1 MEDSIM
7 NNTTHSDH
15 RERLRTRFLN
25 APESFEDHEILELIL
40 FYAIPRVNTNETAH
54 NLIERFGSLKGVLD
68 AEYTALMGVDGM
80 GKSSALYMRAI
91 SELLIRYERSN
102 IDKRAL
108 LNTPEVLHAYL
119 RSLFV
124 GTEREMTYLILLDN
138 SMRLLRCDKVGDGY
152 SVSNDIVVR
161 NIISLALNNNAAGAI
176 LVHNHPNGKA
186 IPSGEDIMITNH
198 LEWLMRQMSITLIQH
213 FIIAENKCVPIL
225 SKDSHK

>member
-1 MEDSIM
+1 
-7 NNTTHSDH
+7 
-15 RERLRTRFLN
+15 
-25 APESFEDHEILELIL
+25 
-40 FYAIPRVNTNETAH
+40 
-54 NLIERFGSLKGVLD
+54 
-68 AEYTALMGVDGM
+68 
-80 GKSSALYMRAI
+80 MRAI

-102 IDKRAL
+102 VDKRAL
-108 LNTPEVLHAYL
+108 LSTPEVLHAYL

-152 SVSNDIVVR
+152 SVSNDIVAR

-213 FIIAENKCVPIL
+213 FIIAEDKCAPIL
-225 SKDSHK
+225 SNDTRK

>member
-1 MEDSIM
+1 MA
-7 NNTTHSDH
+7 DH
-15 RERLRTRFLN
+15 GGHRDRLRKKFSAGVL
-25 APESFEDHEILELIL
+25 EDHELLELIL

-54 NLIERFGSLKGVLD
+54 NLIDRFGSIKGLLD

-102 IDKRAL
+102 VDKRAL
-108 LNTPEVLHAYL
+108 LNTPNVLRSYL
-119 RSLFV
+119 HSLFV

-152 SVSNDIVVR
+152 SVSNDIVAR
-161 NIISLALNNNAAGAI
+161 NILSLALNNNAAGAI
-176 LVHNHPNGKA
+176 LAHNHPNGKP

-198 LEWLMRQMSITLIQH
+198 LEWLMRQFGITLIQH
-213 FIIAENKCVPIL
+213 FIVADDKCTPIL
-225 SKDSHK
+225 SKQSKK